1 MEMVKWVLIALLAA
15 VGTLLFVEKAT
26 EVLAPPEQDT
36 AVMRRI
42 NEINGITNMDS
53 SIAKAKRMRPDSLN
67 MILFNMYATDGERE
81 MVKKFA
87 LLIKSI
93 TNSQK

>member
-1 MEMVKWVLIALLAA
+1 MAVVKWVLIALLAA
-15 VGTLLFVEKAT
+15 VGTLLFVEQAT

-42 NEINGITNMDS
+42 NELHGITNIDS

-67 MILFNMYATDGERE
+67 LILFNMYATDEERAL
-81 MVKKFA
+81 VKELARKVVA
-87 LLIKSI
+87 WRK
-93 TNSQK
+93 